1 MLACDD
7 LTDSQ
12 IERIMAFARDNGG
25 IDAAYQ
31 VMTDLRDRARQLLD
45 TLPQCEV
52 CRQLAELFDFVIERQ
67 Y

>member
-1 MLACDD
+1 
-7 LTDSQ
+7 
-12 IERIMAFARDNGG
+12 MAFARDNGG